1 MNLTVDLENGLPLH
15 SFSKLFPFSFRQRYL
30 IDTYELIQNFI
41 YLYRCI
47 FKLYSTVVFSCIL
60 MKFEQ
65 LIL

>member
-15 SFSKLFPFSFRQRYL
+15 SFSKLFPFSFRQWYL

-41 YLYRCI
+41 YLNRYI
-47 FKLYSTVVFSCIL
+47 FKLCFTVVFSCIL